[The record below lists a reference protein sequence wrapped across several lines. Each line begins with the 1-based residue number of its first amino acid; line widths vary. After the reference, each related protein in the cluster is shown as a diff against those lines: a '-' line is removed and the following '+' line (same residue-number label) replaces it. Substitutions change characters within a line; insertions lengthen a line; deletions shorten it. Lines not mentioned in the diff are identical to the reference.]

1 MREKLMKNIRLMQM
15 EQYII
20 EKRFVTIE
28 DLCRRFDIH
37 PNTARSDIRSLVER
51 GVARKRYGGVEYVT
65 HNLQISFDERKQRN
79 AESKEQIGHSAAALL
94 QEGDIIYV
102 DTGSTASR
110 LFSGDPSTRPSHL
123 TVISSSLEVLSKV
136 SRETEYTVF
145 GLPGQLD
152 RQVQAFVS
160 LETIESLKSYNLRKA
175 FLGTRGISARGE
187 LCSASSIDAKIKQ
200 VAIDISDEVILMADS
215 QKVNQSS
222 LFNFSNLDS
231 VDYWACESDEAVVQE
246 LANRHGVKLLI

>member
-1 MREKLMKNIRLMQM
+1 MKNIRLVQM

-20 EKRFVTIE
+20 EKKFVTIE
-28 DLCRRFDIH
+28 ELCEKFDIH
-37 PNTARSDIRSLVER
+37 PNTARSDIKSLVER

-65 HNLQISFDERKQRN
+65 HNLQISFDERNQRN
-79 AESKEQIGHSAAALL
+79 AEAKTLIGRSAAALL
-94 QEGDIIYV
+94 QEGDIIYA

-110 LFSGDPSTRPSHL
+110 LFSTDPATRPSHL
-123 TVISSSLEVLSKV
+123 TVISSSLEVLHRV

-160 LETIESLKSYNLRKA
+160 LETIESLRSYNLRKA
-175 FLGTRGISARGE
+175 FLGARGISARGE

-215 QKVNQSS
+215 QKVNQTS
-222 LFNFSNLDS
+222 LFNFSSLES
-231 VDYWACESDEAVVQE
+231 MDYWACESDAPSIKE
-246 LANRHGVKLLI
+246 LADRHGVKLLT